1 MNKSFGLN
9 LKVLRE
15 KFGMS
20 QDQLAGHI
28 GLKKAAISKYE
39 KDLAEPK
46 INHLIKFCEIF
57 SVTLDTLILDNA
69 SHNEKLSDAE
79 YIMRLKALEDKN
91 VCLENENATLKD
103 ERDKLQKRLI
113 KVLELALKQS

>member
-1 MNKSFGLN
+1 MDKSFGLN

-20 QDQLAGHI
+20 QDQLAAHI

-69 SHNEKLSDAE
+69 SHNEKLSDEE